1 MTRAVQETKV
11 PHFAPFRSSER
22 QKCPDLIAGQPILP
36 RLRLRARTI
45 SGGSAGITR
54 GGWGGAG
61 AGLVDW
67 GLVLVA

>member
-1 MTRAVQETKV
+1 MTVAVQETKV

-45 SGGSAGITR
+45 SGGPAGSPVA
-54 GGWGGAG
+54 GGVGLGAD
-61 AGLVDW
+61 LVDW